1 MQFFLK
7 VLLMVLAVSL
17 MAQVSFDLG
26 PIPITGQTLAILVVA
41 ALIGPVESLIGIV
54 LYIALGALGA
64 PIFAGGS
71 SGVQAVTGNTAG
83 YFLGFFVASGAVG
96 SLSAKAGQ
104 KATFNSHLT
113 NQVIGTAII
122 MIAGMVWLAMQNNV
136 SSAIQYGFAPL
147 WPGAVFKIL
156 LGSVLVWLI
165 KTKLLQ

>member
-1 MQFFLK
+1 
-7 VLLMVLAVSL
+7 
-17 MAQVSFDLG
+17 
-26 PIPITGQTLAILVVA
+26 
-41 ALIGPVESLIGIV
+41 
-54 LYIALGALGA
+54 
-64 PIFAGGS
+64 
-71 SGVQAVTGNTAG
+71 
-83 YFLGFFVASGAVG
+83 VASGAVG

-147 WPGAVFKIL
+147 WPGAVVKIL